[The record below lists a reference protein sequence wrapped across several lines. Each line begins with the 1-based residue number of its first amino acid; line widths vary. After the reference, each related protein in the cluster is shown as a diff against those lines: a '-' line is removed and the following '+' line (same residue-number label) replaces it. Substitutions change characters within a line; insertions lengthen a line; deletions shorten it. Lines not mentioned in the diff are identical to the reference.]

1 MHAGPVAL
9 RTQLTLLCLLAVVPR
24 RVLTGRVGPH
34 LGRLTHERHRD
45 RRAVEQREPRRPAP
59 AAAADDAEAAAAE
72 AGLARSTAA
81 GRRAPAEPAEEVRV
95 VVMMAAGRRLLHV
108 DAPRRVAVRPRLGR
122 VASP

>member
-24 RVLTGRVGPH
+24 RGLAGH

-59 AAAADDAEAAAAE
+59 ASAAAGDAEAAAEA

-81 GRRAPAEPAEEVRV
+81 GRRAPAEPAEQVRV
-95 VVMMAAGRRLLHV
+95 VVMAAGRRLLHV